1 MNKIKVVMDM
11 KNIKQILKEEI
22 YNITNQEE
30 KENAINS
37 LLNILIK
44 WKQKMSIIMKKK
56 RIL

>member
-44 WKQKMSIIMKKK
+44 W
-56 RIL
+56 LNL

>member
-1 MNKIKVVMDM
+1 M

-44 WKQKMSIIMKKK
+44 W
-56 RIL
+56 LNL